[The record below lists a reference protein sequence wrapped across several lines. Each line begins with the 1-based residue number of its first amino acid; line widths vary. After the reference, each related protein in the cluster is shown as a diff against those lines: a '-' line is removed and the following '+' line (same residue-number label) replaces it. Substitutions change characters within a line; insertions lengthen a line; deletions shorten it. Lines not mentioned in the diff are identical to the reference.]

1 MALRKKPPT
10 TLLLTDMSSL
20 YGYIYCMLISE
31 GLSGMP
37 LYGGALYM
45 IGRVTTVFAQTFS
58 PEEAIYLP
66 KALRWMRIP
75 LMILLLLLS
84 LCLRAVPHVVRQHA
98 NVADFLRCA
107 VHAAAGQPVPAHG
120 AAVP

>member
-45 IGRVTTVFAQTFS
+45 IGRVTTVFAQKPFIC
-58 PEEAIYLP
+58 P
-66 KALRWMRIP
+66 R
-75 LMILLLLLS
+75 
-84 LCLRAVPHVVRQHA
+84 
-98 NVADFLRCA
+98 RCDGCA
-107 VHAAAGQPVPAHG
+107 FR
-120 AAVP
+120 

>member
-31 GLSGMP
+31 GLSGIP

-75 LMILLLLLS
+75 LMILLLLL
-84 LCLRAVPHVVRQHA
+84 
-98 NVADFLRCA
+98 RCA
-107 VHAAAGQPVPAHG
+107 LSCCTPCRSAARKCG
-120 AAVP
+120 

>member
-58 PEEAIYLP
+58 PEEAIYLR
-66 KALRWMRIP
+66 KALRWMRVP
-75 LMILLLLLS
+75 LMFCCCCS
-84 LCLRAVPHVVRQHA
+84 
-98 NVADFLRCA
+98 RCA
-107 VHAAAGQPVPAHG
+107 LSCCTPCRSAARKCG
-120 AAVP
+120 

>member
-1 MALRKKPPT
+1 MVQYGQRECERRVDGFAEKPPT

-45 IGRVTTVFAQTFS
+45 IGRVTTV
-58 PEEAIYLP
+58 LP
-66 KALRWMRIP
+66 RRSAPRKPFTCPR
-75 LMILLLLLS
+75 
-84 LCLRAVPHVVRQHA
+84 
-98 NVADFLRCA
+98 RCDGCA
-107 VHAAAGQPVPAHG
+107 FR
-120 AAVP
+120 

>member
-37 LYGGALYM
+37 LFGGALYM

-75 LMILLLLLS
+75 LP
-84 LCLRAVPHVVRQHA
+84 CCAVPHVVRQHA